1 VPARPDVLVLGA
13 GIAGAAVARAAA
25 QRGATVAWVD
35 VRRAGEGATGRNAGF
50 ILADGADPYARVA
63 QSQGRDV
70 ADALRAAGLAT
81 REAVRDLARH
91 HDIGWVPSG
100 SLRLAVD
107 PDEAADLEATA
118 DALGLTWLAA
128 DRLPAP
134 WRGGP
139 WLGGL
144 VDDGDGAVDPLH
156 LLDAVVAE
164 ARRAGAALSE
174 GVRVTRPERDG
185 TRWRVVVGERVIE
198 PAIVVVTASHASGAL
213 APAGTADLRL
223 TAWRAQMLAA
233 RVKPTPRA
241 PRPVYARGGHDY
253 LRVLST
259 GTVLLGG
266 QRDEGGDEERT
277 TDETPG
283 PAVQRALERLL
294 ARWFPHA
301 QRRKVIARWAG
312 TMAFTPDGLPLAGAW
327 PGADGLYVLAGL
339 MGHGMGW
346 GLGLGAAVAEAA
358 LGGAPAPAVFAPA
371 RGGV

>member
-1 VPARPDVLVLGA
+1 MVLGA
-13 GIAGAAVARAAA
+13 GIAGAAVARTAACL
-25 QRGATVAWVD
+25 GASVAWVD
-35 VRRAGEGATGRNAGF
+35 RRRCGEGATGRNAGF
-50 ILADGADPYARVA
+50 ILADGADPHARVVA
-63 QSQGRDV
+63 DQGREV

-81 REAVRDLARH
+81 REAVRELARH

-100 SLRLAVD
+100 SLRLALD
-107 PDEAADLEATA
+107 ADEAADLETTA
-118 DALGLTWLAA
+118 DELGLTWLSA

-144 VDDGDGAVDPLH
+144 VDEGDGAVDPLH

-164 ARRAGAALSE
+164 ARGAGAALLE
-174 GVRVTRPERDG
+174 GAVASRLQRDG
-185 TRWRVVVGERVIE
+185 ARWRVVVGDTAIE
-198 PAIVVVTASHASGAL
+198 PAAVVVTASHATGHL
-213 APAGTADLRL
+213 APEGAATLPL

-259 GTVLLGG
+259 GTVLVGG

-283 PAVQRALERLL
+283 PTVQRALERLL

-312 TMAFTPDGLPLAGAW
+312 TMAFTPDGLPLAGGW
-327 PGADGLYVLAGL
+327 PGAEGLHVLAGL

-346 GLGLGAAVAEAA
+346 GLGLGEVVARAA
-358 LGGAPAPAVFAPA
+358 LGGPPAPDVFAPG
-371 RGGV
+371 R